1 MESNSAPGSDGASGG
16 PDADGSAV
24 RSRPTALPDEE
35 ALDAFVEDAGVALLM
50 FYTEGCGIC
59 ASMEPVVGNVA
70 RGVAADVS
78 VGLVNPRD
86 DPPLVERF
94 DVRSVPLFVLF
105 VDGEPVA
112 RRADGFVPGEDLA
125 AWVDEHAA

>member
-1 MESNSAPGSDGASGG
+1 MSSNTVSSDGGDHAEGTTHG
-16 PDADGSAV
+16 
-24 RSRPTALPDEE
+24 RPTALADEA
-35 ALDAFVEDAGVALLM
+35 ALDDFLAGTDAALVE

-59 ASMEPVVGNVA
+59 ASMEPVLGNVA
-70 RGVAADVS
+70 RTVEVDVA
-78 VGLVNPRD
+78 LLNPRD

-112 RRADGFVPGEDLA
+112 RRAEGFIPGDDLA
-125 AWVDEHAA
+125 AWIREHVE